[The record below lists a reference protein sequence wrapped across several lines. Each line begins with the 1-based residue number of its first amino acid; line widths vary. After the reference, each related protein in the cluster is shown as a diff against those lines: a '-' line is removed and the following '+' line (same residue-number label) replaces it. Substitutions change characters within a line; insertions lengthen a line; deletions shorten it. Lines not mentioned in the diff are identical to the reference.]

1 MGNNINQ
8 KVKKDDT
15 KIKKEKIE
23 YKEKNRYKYNILFI
37 GESGIGTKTS
47 LIKRIIEGKF
57 NEIKEDYKEKCENL
71 IFEKDDKEIIFY
83 LIDTSGDKEKRDL
96 SKIYYKYADCII
108 MGYDVTNKNSFQEI
122 IDYWYEQI
130 KQLCNTNLI
139 YLLGN
144 KIDLNEEIKE
154 REKEG
159 K

>member
-37 GESGIGTKTS
+37 GESRIGTKTS

-57 NEIKEDYKEKCENL
+57 IEIKEDYKEKCENL

-83 LIDTSGDKEKRDL
+83 LIDTSGDKK
-96 SKIYYKYADCII
+96 K
-108 MGYDVTNKNSFQEI
+108 G
-122 IDYWYEQI
+122 
-130 KQLCNTNLI
+130 I
-139 YLLGN
+139 YLRFIIN
-144 KIDLNEEIKE
+144 MQIV
-154 REKEG
+154 
-159 K
+159 